1 MLIEEWMTTA
11 LRSVRPLDSV
21 AHARAI
27 LEEHRINQMPVVT
40 DGRLVG
46 IVTDRDLRD
55 APTVVKAA
63 TAEAGS
69 IEAAEAT
76 PGRISVE
83 TVMTT
88 NVLTLKPSDPLEK
101 AAELMRRERIGAV
114 PIVEKGRLRGI
125 LTRSDILKAFVAM
138 SGKAGGTSRRA
149 STGKKP

>member
-1 MLIEEWMTTA
+1 LLIEEWMTTT
-11 LRSVRPLDSV
+11 LHSVRPLDSV

-55 APTVVKAA
+55 APTVVRAA

-69 IEAAEAT
+69 IEGAEAT
-76 PGRISVE
+76 PDRISVE

-101 AAELMRRERIGAV
+101 AAELMRRERIGAL
-114 PIVEKGRLRGI
+114 PIVEKGHLRGI
-125 LTRSDILKAFVAM
+125 LTRSDILKAFVAT
-138 SGKAGGTSRRA
+138 SGKAAGKPRA
-149 STGKKP
+149 AAARKKP